1 METNTTDVKSV
12 LEKLGYRLSDFGDAW
27 RTSAVYRGGDNPT
40 ALKIY
45 KNSGVWTDYVDGNK
59 SMPLAAL
66 VQKTL
71 RTTDPKVIKQYIDTE
86 KTNDFKYNKTNSR
99 IQMEETYPEEAL
111 DRLLPHYKFYNSK
124 GISDETL
131 KFYKCGLATTGA
143 MNNRYVFPI
152 YNDTA
157 KICGFSG
164 RDASNGAN
172 RAKWKHMGRKT
183 SWSYPLY
190 LGAGS
195 KLQVLEAIDQKKEVI
210 LVESIGDSMALFENG
225 YKNNLVTF
233 GLDASPKL
241 MTTLITLNPEKITI
255 ATNNDSSAD
264 RNRGLESAVKIF
276 IKLLK
281 YFDIDSLTIKPPL
294 KNDFGKMHE
303 LEIDFN
309 VWYNRT
315 PDKNKM
321 YKYILKCAKSFG
333 KTVFSPA
340 KEKLIKARILNE

>member
-1 METNTTDVKSV
+1 MEINTIDVRSV
-12 LEKLGYRLSDFGDAW
+12 LEKLGYKLSDFGDSW
-27 RTSAVYRGGDNPT
+27 RTSALYRGGDNPT
-40 ALKIY
+40 SLKIY

-71 RTTDPKVIKQYIDTE
+71 GTTDRKIISQYVNTE
-86 KTNDFKYNKTNSR
+86 KHSDFTYNKRSSK

-124 GISDETL
+124 KISDETL
-131 KFYKCGLATTGA
+131 KFYRCGLATTGA

-152 YNDTA
+152 YNDSA

-164 RDASNGAN
+164 RDASNN
-172 RAKWKHMGRKT
+172 SDRAKWKHMGRKT

-190 LGAGS
+190 LGAGA
-195 KLQVLEAIDQKKEVI
+195 KLQVLESIDQKKEVI

-241 MTTLITLNPEKITI
+241 MTTLITLNPERILI
-255 ATNNDSSAD
+255 ATNNDSSGEK
-264 RNRGLESAVKIF
+264 NRGLESAVKIF

-281 YFDIDSLTIKPPL
+281 YFDIESLIIKPPN
-294 KNDFGKMHE
+294 KNDFGTMQE
-303 LEIDFN
+303 LEINFDN
-309 VWYNRT
+309 WYNRS

-321 YKYILKCAKSFG
+321 YKYILNCGKKFG
-333 KTVFSPA
+333 KTVFSPT
-340 KEKLIKARILNE
+340 KEKLIKSRISNE

>member
-1 METNTTDVKSV
+1 METNIDVKSV
-12 LEKLGYRLSDFGDAW
+12 LEKLGYHLSDFGDAW
-27 RTSAVYRGGDNPT
+27 RTNALYRGGDNPT

-45 KNSGVWTDYVDGNK
+45 KNTGVWTDYVEGNK
-59 SMPLAAL
+59 SLPLAAL

-71 RTTDPKVIKQYIDTE
+71 RTNDPKIVKQYINTE
-86 KTNDFKYNKTNSR
+86 KISNFKYNNTSSK

-152 YNDTA
+152 YNGVG

-164 RDASNGAN
+164 RDASNSPN
-172 RAKWKHMGRKT
+172 RTKWKHMGRKT

-190 LGAGS
+190 LGSNS
-195 KLQVLEAIDQKKEVI
+195 KLEVLEDIDRKKEVI
-210 LVESIGDSMALFENG
+210 LIESIGDSMALFQNG

-241 MTTLITLNPEKITI
+241 MTTLITLNPEKIII
-255 ATNNDSSAD
+255 ATNNDCSSD
-264 RNRGLESAVKIF
+264 KNRGLESAVKIF

-281 YFDIDSLTIKPPL
+281 YFDIDSLIIKPPL
-294 KNDFGKMHE
+294 KNDFGRMHE
-303 LEIDFN
+303 LEIDFDIWHN
-309 VWYNRT
+309 KA

-321 YKYILKCAKSFG
+321 YQYILNCAKSFS

-340 KEKLIKARILNE
+340 KEKLIKSRILDE

>member
-12 LEKLGYRLSDFGDAW
+12 LEKLGYRLSDFGDSW
-27 RTSAVYRGGDNPT
+27 RTSALYRGGDNPT

-71 RTTDPKVIKQYIDTE
+71 GTTDTKIISEYVNTE
-86 KTNDFKYNKTNSR
+86 KDNNFTYNKRSSK
-99 IQMEETYPEEAL
+99 IQMEETYPEEVL

-124 GISDETL
+124 KISDETL

-152 YNDTA
+152 YNDA
-157 KICGFSG
+157 GKICGFSG
-164 RDASNGAN
+164 RNASNNVN

-183 SWSYPLY
+183 NWSYPLY
-190 LGAGS
+190 LGAGA
-195 KLQVLEAIDQKKEVI
+195 KLEILESIDQKKEVI

-241 MTTLITLNPEKITI
+241 MTTLITLNPEKIII
-255 ATNNDSSAD
+255 ATNNDSSSD
-264 RNRGLESAVKIF
+264 KNRGLESAVKIF

-281 YFDIDSLTIKPPL
+281 YFDINSLIIKPPS
-294 KNDFGKMHE
+294 KNDFGAMQE
-303 LEIDFN
+303 LEISFDN
-309 VWYNRT
+309 WYNRS

-321 YKYILKCAKSFG
+321 YKYILNCAQKFG
-333 KTVFSPA
+333 KTVFSPT
-340 KEKLIKARILNE
+340 KQKLIESRILNE

>member
-12 LEKLGYRLSDFGDAW
+12 LEKLGYRLSDFGDSW
-27 RTSAVYRGGDNPT
+27 RTSALYRGGDNPT

-71 RTTDPKVIKQYIDTE
+71 GTSDHKIISEYINTE
-86 KTNDFKYNKTNSR
+86 KKDSFRYNKNKSK
-99 IQMEETYPEEAL
+99 IQMEETFPEEAL
-111 DRLLPHYKFYNSK
+111 DRLLPHYKFYNLK
-124 GISDETL
+124 NISDETL

-152 YNDTA
+152 YNQVG

-164 RDASNGAN
+164 RDASNN
-172 RAKWKHMGRKT
+172 QTRPKWKHMGRKT
-183 SWSYPLY
+183 NWSYPLY

-195 KLQVLEAIDQKKEVI
+195 KLEVIESIDQKKEVI

-233 GLDASPKL
+233 GLDVSPK
-241 MTTLITLNPEKITI
+241 
-255 ATNNDSSAD
+255 
-264 RNRGLESAVKIF
+264 
-276 IKLLK
+276 
-281 YFDIDSLTIKPPL
+281 
-294 KNDFGKMHE
+294 
-303 LEIDFN
+303 
-309 VWYNRT
+309 
-315 PDKNKM
+315 
-321 YKYILKCAKSFG
+321 
-333 KTVFSPA
+333 
-340 KEKLIKARILNE
+340 

>member
-1 METNTTDVKSV
+1 METNTDIKSV

-27 RTSAVYRGGDNPT
+27 RTSALYRGGDNPT

-45 KNSGVWTDYVDGNK
+45 TNTGVWTDYVDGNK

-71 RTTDPKVIKQYIDTE
+71 GTKDPKIVNQYINTE
-86 KTNDFKYNKTNSR
+86 KSFGFKYNNKTNSK
-99 IQMEETYPEEAL
+99 IQMEETYPEESL
-111 DRLLPHYKFYNSK
+111 ERLLPHYKFYNSK

-152 YNDTA
+152 YNDTG

-164 RDASNGAN
+164 RDAAN
-172 RAKWKHMGRKT
+172 NSGRAKWKHMGRKT

-190 LGAGS
+190 LGSNS
-195 KLQVLEAIDQKKEVI
+195 KLETLESIDKKKEII
-210 LVESIGDSMALFENG
+210 LVESIGDSMALFENE

-241 MTTLITLNPEKITI
+241 MTTLIMLNPEKII
-255 ATNNDSSAD
+255 ISTNNDSSSEI
-264 RNRGLESAVKIF
+264 NRGLESAVKIF

-281 YFDIDSLTIKPPL
+281 YFDIDALTIQPPL
-294 KNDFGKMHE
+294 KNDFGRMHE
-303 LEIDFN
+303 LKIAFDT
-309 VWYNRT
+309 WYNRK
-315 PDKNKM
+315 PNKKKM
-321 YKYILKCAKSFG
+321 YQYILNCGKSFS

-340 KEKLIKARILNE
+340 KQKLIKSRILNE